1 MSLSVIVL
9 AAGMGT
15 RMRSR
20 LPKVLHDLAGRPLLG
35 HVLDTA
41 ASLQPQSVQVVYGH
55 GGELVREHVSGENIN
70 WVEQAEQLGTGHA
83 VMQAL
88 PGMADE
94 ELALVLYGDVP
105 MIQVDTLARLAEAAS
120 SGLAL
125 LTADFDD
132 PSGYGRIV
140 RDDANAI
147 SAIVEEKDASAEIKQ
162 IREINT
168 GFLAAPVSSLKRWLG
183 QCSNDN
189 AQGEYYLTD
198 IVAMAVAGGV
208 TVSTVKT
215 SDCWEVA
222 GVNDRLQLAGIER
235 EFQRRQADEL
245 MRRGLALRDPARFD
259 LRGKLEIGQDVMI
272 DVNAVIEG
280 RVNLGDGV
288 RIGPNCYLRD
298 ADIGADTVIESHS
311 IIDGAKVGEAC
322 QIGPFARLRPAAQL
336 AARAKVGNFVE
347 IKKSTIGEGSKVNH
361 LSYIGDAELGK
372 GVNVG
377 AGTITCNYDGANKF
391 QTIIGDGAFIGSNTE
406 LVAPVRVGA
415 GATVGAGTTL
425 SRDVDDGALAV
436 TRAPQKSLAN
446 WPRPQKKPNK

>member
-1 MSLSVIVL
+1 
-9 AAGMGT
+9 
-15 RMRSR
+15 
-20 LPKVLHDLAGRPLLG
+20 
-35 HVLDTA
+35 
-41 ASLQPQSVQVVYGH
+41 
-55 GGELVREHVSGENIN
+55 
-70 WVEQAEQLGTGHA
+70 
-83 VMQAL
+83 
-88 PGMADE
+88 
-94 ELALVLYGDVP
+94 
-105 MIQVDTLARLAEAAS
+105 
-120 SGLAL
+120 
-125 LTADFDD
+125 
-132 PSGYGRIV
+132 
-140 RDDANAI
+140 
-147 SAIVEEKDASAEIKQ
+147 
-162 IREINT
+162 
-168 GFLAAPVSSLKRWLG
+168 
-183 QCSNDN
+183 
-189 AQGEYYLTD
+189 
-198 IVAMAVAGGV
+198 
-208 TVSTVKT
+208 
-215 SDCWEVA
+215 
-222 GVNDRLQLAGIER
+222 
-235 EFQRRQADEL
+235 